1 MLKYLCYIT
10 IGLIGI
16 TSCSNNKTDNNEE
29 ESVETVLPDT
39 PNEVTVMC
47 LQKSDFNHE
56 LVSNGKVSAKAF
68 ANLHFETSE
77 IIANIWVKNG
87 DKVKKGQKLA
97 ELDKFKLKNKVSQ
110 TKDALERS
118 KLELQDVLIGQGYS
132 PDNISQ
138 VPEAVL
144 KLAKVKSGYDQSMI
158 QYEIAQ
164 HEEQNATLTAPF
176 DGMIANLFSKQY
188 NLPDASKA
196 FCTLIDTRNMEAE
209 FSILESELTM
219 IKTGSKVLIT
229 PFSDNTKTYEGIIS
243 EINPIVDDK
252 GMVKAKAHVN
262 EQGRLFEGMN
272 VKVNIRHNLGEQLV
286 VPKEAI
292 VLRSGKQVA
301 FTLKNGKA
309 QWVYVT
315 TGQENET
322 SYTVTDGLQEGDSII
337 VSGNLNLAHEAPVS
351 VIKE

>member
-16 TSCSNNKTDNNEE
+16 TSCSNNKTENEE
-29 ESVETVLPDT
+29 EKSVETVLPDT
-39 PNEVTVMC
+39 PNEVTVMY

-56 LVSNGKVSAKAF
+56 LVSNGKVSAKAS
-68 ANLHFETSE
+68 ADLRFETSE

-87 DKVKKGQKLA
+87 DHVKKGQKLA
-97 ELDKFKLKNKVSQ
+97 ELDKFKLKNKVAQ
-110 TKDALERS
+110 TKDALEHS
-118 KLELQDVLIGQGYS
+118 KLELQDVLIGQGYA

-138 VPEAVL
+138 VPEATL
-144 KLAKVKSGYDQSMI
+144 KLAKVKSGYDQSLI
-158 QYEIAQ
+158 QYEMAQ
-164 HEEQNATLTAPF
+164 YEEQHATLTAPF
-176 DGMIANLFSKQY
+176 DGIIANLFSKQY
-188 NLPDASKA
+188 NLPETSKP

-209 FSILESELTM
+209 FTILESELAM
-219 IKTGSKVLIT
+219 VQPGSKVIIT
-229 PFSDNTKTYEGIIS
+229 PFSDSSKSYEGVIC
-243 EINPIVDDK
+243 EINPVVDEK
-252 GMVKAKAHVN
+252 GMVKAKARVN
-262 EQGRLFEGMN
+262 GQGRLFEGMN
-272 VKVNIRHNLGEQLV
+272 VKVNIHHYSGKQLV
-286 VPKEAI
+286 IPKEAV

-322 SYTVTDGLQEGDSII
+322 SYTITDGLQEGDSVI